1 MIMRIRYVLPVLLL
15 ATVLSAAC
23 QQPMAAPPPASP
35 VRRATAIPTV
45 TASPVPDIA
54 RGYQVW
60 VDKKCNAC
68 HGPQASGGI
77 GPALAAT
84 DLPLDE
90 FEQKLRTTAPPHP
103 GFDKAEIPARDARDL
118 YAWLRGLV
126 AVVQRPAGESTPT
139 LPPEACAELQGM
151 TLWTALRCNDCHG
164 AFAQGSLKA
173 PALVSLNDPTAVELA
188 NMRQTADSIDEHQPT
203 HIDDAT
209 FARLYKWL
217 QSGSGLGGGACP

>member
-1 MIMRIRYVLPVLLL
+1 MVTKIRCVLAALLL
-15 ATVLSAAC
+15 AVVLLTAC
-23 QQPMAAPPPASP
+23 QQPIAVAPPASP
-35 VRRATAIPTV
+35 VKPATVSPTAV
-45 TASPVPDIA
+45 VSPVPDIA

-68 HGPQASGGI
+68 HGPQAGGGI

-84 DLPLDE
+84 DLLLDE

-103 GFDKAEIPARDARDL
+103 GFDKAEIPMRDAGDL

-126 AVVQRPAGESTPT
+126 AVQRPAGEKTPT
-139 LPPEACAELQGM
+139 VPPEACAELQGM

-173 PALVSLNDPTAVELA
+173 PALVSLNDPTVVELA
-188 NMRQTADSIDEHQPT
+188 NMRQTADNIDEHQAT